1 MKELTVL
8 RIEKTWM
15 TEQNKGKDIE
25 KNENS
30 DVEKGETIKKK
41 KMKIKDEN

>member
-8 RIEKTWM
+8 RIAKAWM

-30 DVEKGETIKKK
+30 DVEKGETTKKGE
-41 KMKIKDEN
+41 MKIRDEN

>member
-8 RIEKTWM
+8 RIEKAWM

-25 KNENS
+25 KNENN
-30 DVEKGETIKKK
+30 DVEKGETIKKRK
-41 KMKIKDEN
+41 